1 MTDLDTTPNPPVN
14 FCRSCG
20 ARIQWYRSNRGKAM
34 PVNVATS
41 PNGNVRIGQDLI
53 GEPVAHVV
61 SDGTGDR
68 VAHFVTCPD
77 AEQWRK
83 R

>member
-1 MTDLDTTPNPPVN
+1 MTAVTVPTN

-20 ARIQWYRSNRGKAM
+20 ARIQWYRTDQGKKM
-34 PVNVATS
+34 PVNVTPS
-41 PNGNVRIGQDLI
+41 PNGNISIQVDLL

-68 VAHFVTCPD
+68 LAHFVTCPD
-77 AEQWRK
+77 AEQWRRK
-83 R
+83 